1 MGRVVPVPSVFQAIA
16 DPTRRQLLEMLG
28 SGDRTVGELA
38 DAFDVTLSA
47 ISQHLRVLRLAGL
60 VSEERQGRRRVY
72 RLRPESL
79 GEVHEWV
86 TRSVEAFWRR
96 RLTNLGEELKKEQ
109 PDAT

>member
-1 MGRVVPVPSVFQAIA
+1 MSMGREVLVPSVFQAIA

-28 SGDRTVGELA
+28 AGERTVGELA

-60 VSEERQGRRRVY
+60 VSEERQGRQRVY
-72 RLRPESL
+72 RLNPEQL
-79 GEVHEWV
+79 GEVNDWV

-96 RLTNLGEELKKEQ
+96 RLTSLGEQLNKDEES
-109 PDAT
+109 